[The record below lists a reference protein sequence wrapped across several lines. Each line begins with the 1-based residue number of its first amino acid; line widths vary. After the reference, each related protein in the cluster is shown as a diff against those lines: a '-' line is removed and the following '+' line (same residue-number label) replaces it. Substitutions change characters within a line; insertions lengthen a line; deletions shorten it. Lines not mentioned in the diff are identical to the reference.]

1 MQSVWPGILG
11 PKFKP
16 KFIAKK
22 ERNHVSLERKEQSF
36 EEIKGWRH
44 SEEAAPCGL
53 LDSDAGFSRS
63 QPEMTGYRFPE
74 TRAGFPH
81 LFLKLA

>member
-22 ERNHVSLERKEQSF
+22 DVSLERKEQSF
-36 EEIKGWRH
+36 EEIKGQRH
-44 SEEAAPCGL
+44 SEKAAPCGL

-74 TRAGFPH
+74 TSADFPH

>member
-22 ERNHVSLERKEQSF
+22 GVSLERKEQSF
-36 EEIKGWRH
+36 EEIKGQRH
-44 SEEAAPCGL
+44 SEKAAPCGL

-74 TRAGFPH
+74 TSADFPH